1 MQNETLTLAQECAK
15 QMQMDF
21 DKWAPAA
28 NVPAAVLTER
38 KQRLTTVAAGIK
50 EALRLDD
57 ENRTLKG
64 TVRQYQQNELT
75 EPLRLSTPPRIKN
88 AFIALFLSSQYP
100 CMVKNP
106 EACRKFFASGIAKAM
121 RTDCEKEP
129 TVLPYLLRAFNH
141 LHQVSKTV
149 TNTAA
154 AA

>member
-1 MQNETLTLAQECAK
+1 MQNETLTLAQESAK

-21 DKWAPAA
+21 DKWAPSA

-38 KQRLTTVAAGIK
+38 KQRLTTVTAAIK

-88 AFIALFLSSQYP
+88 AFIALFISSQYP
-100 CMVKNP
+100 CMIKNP
-106 EACRKFFASGIAKAM
+106 EACRKFFKSKIALQM
-121 RTDCEKEP
+121 RKDCEKEP
-129 TVLPYLLRAFNH
+129 TVLPHLLRAFYH
-141 LHQVSKTV
+141 LHKVSKTV
-149 TNTAA
+149 APAA